1 MVEKVRGGGEKMG
14 VWLRRWVVW
23 LKKWGGRGGVVEEVW
38 EVIEEI
44 LGDCGVVMEWCGVCF
59 GWCRVKIKYG
69 VEIGFRGSGL
79 LKQKCE
85 IDYMVIGTH
94 TYAHL
99 CTHT

>member
-1 MVEKVRGGGEKMG
+1 MEFVLDG
-14 VWLRRWVVW
+14 V
-23 LKKWGGRGGVVEEVW
+23 
-38 EVIEEI
+38 
-44 LGDCGVVMEWCGVCF
+44 
-59 GWCRVKIKYG
+59 VKIKYG